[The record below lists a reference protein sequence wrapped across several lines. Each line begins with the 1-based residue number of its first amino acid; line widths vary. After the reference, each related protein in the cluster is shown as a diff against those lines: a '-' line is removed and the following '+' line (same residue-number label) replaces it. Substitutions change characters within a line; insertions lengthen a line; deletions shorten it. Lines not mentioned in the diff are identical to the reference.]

1 MSIKYANILFL
12 IHLSNFDLKFFILFI
27 FLTHLA
33 LLVLSMYAQVCGYPQ
48 VQEQPTSGHTS
59 NKEWVSLPLPAA
71 ISFH

>member
-48 VQEQPTSGHTS
+48 VQEQPNSDHTS